1 MGKKPFNRIIL
12 IHFLKMDISV
22 VGSGYVGLITSA
34 GFAEKGHS
42 VVCVDIDPKKVDM
55 INARKPPIYEEG
67 LQDILDHV
75 VPDYLTASLDLEKAV
90 KESDATFICVGTPS
104 DNDGSINL
112 KYVKEVAAQIGRVLK
127 EKDSYHVVV
136 TKSTI
141 IPGSTEEHVIPVLEK
156 ESGKKAG
163 KDFGVVMNPE
173 FLREGVAVEDFLNPD
188 RIVIGSLNDRDG
200 NVIEKIYKDFKAPVL
215 RVNLKTAEMIKYTS
229 NSLLATKVSFIN
241 EIGNVCKRLGVD
253 IYDVSKGV
261 GLDHRIS
268 PSFLNAGP
276 GFGGSCFPKD
286 VKAMVHKARE
296 VGIEPILLESV
307 LEVNARQPKIV
318 LERIKMK
325 YQLKGTRV
333 TVLGL
338 AFKAGTDD
346 MRESPSVPVI
356 EGLVEAGADVVAYDP
371 QAMENARQE
380 LSGISYEKTQRD
392 ALAGSELAIILT
404 EWDEFKKIDFSP
416 MKKMRVFD
424 TRKILNT
431 DLLQKG
437 VEYEGLCW

>member
-1 MGKKPFNRIIL
+1 MK
-12 IHFLKMDISV
+12 ISV

-34 GFAEKGHS
+34 GFAEKNHN
-42 VVCVDIDPKKVDM
+42 VICVDIDSRKVDL
-55 INARKPPIYEEG
+55 INARKPPIYEKG

-75 VPDYLTASLDLEKAV
+75 IPKYLQASMDLATAVLETDV
-90 KESDATFICVGTPS
+90 TFICVGTPS
-104 DNDGSINL
+104 DNDGSVNL
-112 KYVKEVAAQIGRVLK
+112 KYVKEVAAEIGRVLAK
-127 EKDSYHVVV
+127 KDSYHVVV

-141 IPGSTEEHVIPVLEK
+141 IPGSTEDHVIPVLER

-188 RIVIGSLNDRDG
+188 RIVIGSLNNMDG
-200 NVIEKIYKDFKAPVL
+200 DMVEKIYRNFKAPIL
-215 RVNLKTAEMIKYTS
+215 RVDLKTAEMIKYTS

-241 EIGNVCKRLGVD
+241 EIGNICKELGVD
-253 IYDVSKGV
+253 IYDVANGV

-286 VKAMVHKARE
+286 VKAMVHKAKE
-296 VGIEPILLESV
+296 VGIEPILLEAVLKVNENQPKRV
-307 LEVNARQPKIV
+307 LE
-318 LERIKMK
+318 L
-325 YQLKGTRV
+325 LKENYDLADAKV

-346 MRESPSVPVI
+346 MRESPAIPLV
-356 EGLVEAGADVVAYDP
+356 EGLVAAGAKVTAYDP
-371 QAMENARQE
+371 QAMEHAKSE
-380 LSGISYEKTQRD
+380 LPKISYAKTVRD
-392 ALAGSELAIILT
+392 ALSGSELAIIMT
-404 EWDEFKKIDFSP
+404 EWEEFKKLDFSQ
-416 MKKMRVFD
+416 MAKKRVFD

-431 DLLQKG
+431 DLMAED
-437 VEYEGLCW
+437 VEYMGLCW